1 MKKKKILE
9 IPSRM
14 RIDNA
19 ANIYPASLSKYYA
32 SLYRIY
38 VSLSDFV
45 DPVLLQQ
52 ALETV
57 TERIPTFRCGL
68 KSGTFWWHLSRLDK
82 TPQLMPLA
90 PLNHLHFRDN
100 HGFLY
105 RVTADGNR
113 IVLDV
118 FHALG
123 DGYGGEVFLMTL
135 TGEYLRMRYG
145 ISIDYNWLVLNPSD
159 APAKEEFED
168 SFKTIFSG
176 RSGALEKNDDAY
188 HIKGRKLP
196 FGGLRDVRVVVP
208 SETFLP
214 VCKQYGCSA
223 TELLTA
229 MMLHALQELHG
240 KDNDRCRSNVL
251 KVSVPI
257 NLRAFYP
264 SRTLR
269 NFSSYVNLGVD
280 VRNGYFPLTELA
292 TLVKSQKRLALLP
305 DNLEPKIA
313 ENVALEENLAVR
325 CLPLFIKRP
334 IIDYINRHHGDR
346 FCSQTFSNLGNISLP
361 ATMQP
366 YVTGFEA
373 VLGRQRGNS
382 GAVACVGYGGKLY
395 VHLSRNISNDD
406 FERCFLSQFD
416 ALGVSVETSNS
427 ILA

>member
-1 MKKKKILE
+1 ME
-9 IPSRM
+9 VPSRM

-32 SLYRIY
+32 SLYRIF
-38 VSLSDFV
+38 VTLSDHV

-68 KSGTFWWHLSRLDK
+68 KSGTFWWHLRRLDK

-100 HGFLY
+100 RGFLY
-105 RVTADGNR
+105 RVSADGNN

-135 TGEYLRMRYG
+135 TGEYLRLRYG
-145 ISIDYNWLVLNPSD
+145 ITIDYNWLVLNPTD
-159 APAKEEFED
+159 TPAKEEFED

-196 FGGLRDVRVVVP
+196 FGGLRDVRVAV
-208 SETFLP
+208 STEAFLP
-214 VCKQYGCSA
+214 VCKQHGCSA
-223 TELLTA
+223 TEMLTA
-229 MMLHALQELHG
+229 MMLFSLQELHG
-240 KDNDRCRSNVL
+240 KDSDRRRSNVL

-280 VRNGYFPLTELA
+280 VRNGYFPLSELV
-292 TLVKSQKRLALLP
+292 TLVKNQKRLALLP

-313 ENVALEENLAVR
+313 KNVALEESIAVR
-325 CLPLFIKRP
+325 SLPLIIKRP

-395 VHLSRNISNDD
+395 VHLSRNIANDD
-406 FERCFLSQFD
+406 FERNFLAQFD
-416 ALGVSVETSNS
+416 ALGVPVETTNS

>member
-1 MKKKKILE
+1 
-9 IPSRM
+9 M

-32 SLYRIY
+32 SLYRIF
-38 VSLSDFV
+38 VTLSEHV

-90 PLNHLHFRDN
+90 PLNRFHFRDN
-100 HGFLY
+100 RGFLY
-105 RVTADGNR
+105 RVSADDNR

-123 DGYGGEVFLMTL
+123 DGYGADVFLMTL
-135 TGEYLRMRYG
+135 TGEYLRLRHG
-145 ISIDYNWLVLNPSD
+145 IAIDYNWLVLNPAD
-159 APAKEEFED
+159 TPEKEEFED
-168 SFKTIFSG
+168 SFKRIFSG

-196 FGGLRDVRVVVP
+196 FGGLRDIRVAI
-208 SETFLP
+208 ETDEFLP

-229 MMLHALQELHG
+229 MMLCSLQELHE
-240 KDNDRCRSNVL
+240 KDTAAHRVNVL

-280 VRNGYFPLTELA
+280 VRNGYFPLSELA
-292 TLVKSQKRLALLP
+292 TLVKNQKHVALMR

-313 ENVALEENLAVR
+313 ENVALEESIAVR
-325 CLPLFIKRP
+325 CLPLVIKRL
-334 IIDYINRHHGDR
+334 IIDYINRRHGDR
-346 FCSQTFSNLGNISLP
+346 YCSQTFSNLGNISLP
-361 ATMQP
+361 TTMQP

-395 VHLSRNISNDD
+395 IHFSRNIAADD
-406 FERCFLSQFD
+406 FEQSFIAQL
-416 ALGVSVETSNS
+416 ATLGVKADVSHS

>member
-1 MKKKKILE
+1 MNNALTLE
-9 IPSRM
+9 LPSQM

-38 VSLSDFV
+38 VTLSDYV

-68 KSGTFWWHLSRLDK
+68 KSGTFWWHLRRLDK

-90 PLNHLHFRDN
+90 PLNHFHFRDN
-100 HGFLY
+100 RGFLY
-105 RVTADGNR
+105 RVSADGNR

-135 TGEYLRMRYG
+135 TGEYLRLRYG

-159 APAKEEFED
+159 SPVMEEFED
-168 SFKTIFSG
+168 SFKTFFSG

-196 FGGLRDVRVVVP
+196 FGGLRDVRVVLP
-208 SETFLP
+208 TEQFLP

-229 MMLHALQELHG
+229 MMLNALQKLHG
-240 KDNDRCRSNVL
+240 KDADRRRSNVL

-257 NLRAFYP
+257 NLRAFYS

-280 VRNGYFPLTELA
+280 VRNGYFPLAELA
-292 TLVKSQKRLALLP
+292 TLVKNQKRVALLP

-313 ENVALEENLAVR
+313 ENVALEESIAVR
-325 CLPLFIKRP
+325 CLPLIIKRP
-334 IIDYINRHHGDR
+334 IIDYINRRHGDR
-346 FCSQTFSNLGNISLP
+346 YCSQTFSNLGNITLP
-361 ATMQP
+361 AAMQP

-382 GAVACVGYGGKLY
+382 GAVACVGFGGKLY

-406 FERCFLSQFD
+406 FEHNFLTQFE
-416 ALGVSVETSNS
+416 ALGVAAEVSQS

>member
-1 MKKKKILE
+1 MIGVQTLE

-32 SLYRIY
+32 SLYRIF
-38 VSLSDFV
+38 VTLSDHV

-68 KSGTFWWHLSRLDK
+68 KSGTFWWHLRRLEK

-90 PLNHLHFRDN
+90 PLNQFHFRDN
-100 HGFLY
+100 RGFLY
-105 RVTADGNR
+105 RVSADGNR

-135 TGEYLRMRYG
+135 TGEYLRLRYG
-145 ISIDYNWLVLNPSD
+145 IRIDYNWLVLNPSD
-159 APAKEEFED
+159 TPAMEEFED

-176 RSGALEKNDDAY
+176 RSGELEKNDDAY

-196 FGGLRDVRVVVP
+196 FGGLRDVRVALP
-208 SETFLP
+208 TDQFMP

-223 TELLTA
+223 TEMLTA
-229 MMLHALQELHG
+229 MMLHSLQGLHT
-240 KDNDRCRSNVL
+240 KDKDHRRSSIL

-280 VRNGYFPLTELA
+280 VRNGCFPLSELA
-292 TLVKSQKRLALLP
+292 TLVREQKRVALLP

-313 ENVALEENLAVR
+313 ENVALEESIAVR
-325 CLPLFIKRP
+325 CLPLLIKRP
-334 IIDYINRHHGDR
+334 IIDYINRRHGDR
-346 FCSQTFSNLGNISLP
+346 YCSQTFSNLGNITLP
-361 ATMQP
+361 TAMQP

-382 GAVACVGYGGKLY
+382 GAVACVSYGGNLY
-395 VHLSRNISNDD
+395 LHFSRNIAEDS
-406 FERCFLSQFD
+406 FENNFLDLLNS
-416 ALGVSVETSNS
+416 LGVEAEVSHS